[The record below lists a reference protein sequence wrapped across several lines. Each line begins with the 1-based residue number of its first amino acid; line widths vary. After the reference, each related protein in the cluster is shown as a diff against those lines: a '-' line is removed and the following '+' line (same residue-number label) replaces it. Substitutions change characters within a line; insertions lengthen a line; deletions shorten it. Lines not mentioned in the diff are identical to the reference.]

1 MFSIVKFTQQRP
13 AKQLEI
19 WHELKQFSTC
29 LKFADLLR
37 EQGQNSLPQKMY
49 NRILTEKAVYNFTRR
64 KRFYV
69 ALDIVNRGLL
79 PLAQVLQLFA
89 FIYPAAYYDRLTAA
103 FPAETTVDTNK
114 VERIKIYTYLVENR
128 SKNLTGHVG
137 PKKQNL
143 R

>member
-1 MFSIVKFTQQRP
+1 MYSIVKFTQQKP

-19 WHELKQFSTC
+19 WNELKQFSTC
-29 LKFADLLR
+29 LKFSDLLR
-37 EQGQNSLPQKMY
+37 ELGQNSLPQKMY
-49 NRILTEKAVYNFTRR
+49 NHILTEKAIYNFTRR

-69 ALDIVNRGLL
+69 ALNIVNRGLL

-89 FIYPAAYYDRLTAA
+89 LIYPAAYYDRLMAN
-103 FPAETTVDTNK
+103 FPAEITVDPSK

-137 PKKQNL
+137 PKK
-143 R
+143 